1 MGKEQQLCSGSNLRC
16 LKPALISLGL
26 TTAPL
31 LWGDFLQVVVLRR
44 GSIPGF
50 SNLREPWHPLEGSQ
64 NPRLQGPTSEGQ
76 LQLVRG
82 RGLIN

>member
-31 LWGDFLQVVVLRR
+31 QWGDFLQVGGPTKGLHPRVLKLKGALASPGGLPKPQTARSHLR
-44 GSIPGF
+44 GSASVSPG
-50 SNLREPWHPLEGSQ
+50 EGP
-64 NPRLQGPTSEGQ
+64 N
-76 LQLVRG
+76 
-82 RGLIN
+82 